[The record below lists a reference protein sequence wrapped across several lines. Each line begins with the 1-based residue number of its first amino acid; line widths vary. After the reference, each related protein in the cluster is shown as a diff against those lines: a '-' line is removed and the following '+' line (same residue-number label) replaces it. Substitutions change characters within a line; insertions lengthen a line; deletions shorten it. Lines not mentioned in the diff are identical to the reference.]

1 MRTWAASDEFT
12 TPVPAFTLP
21 AASAAVRGWLRSV
34 MPASKRRPRP
44 EGTAVHDATAAH
56 PVVRVEVERRVPIM
70 WL

>member
-21 AASAAVRGWLRSV
+21 AASAAVRGWLRAV
-34 MPASKRRPRP
+34 MPASRRRTRP
-44 EGTAVHDATAAH
+44 EGSAVRDTPAVQ
-56 PVVRVEVERRVPIM
+56 PVVRIEVERRVPIM